1 MRDKSMSDESM
12 SESPA
17 PDTSTPVSKT
27 ALVTGA
33 ARRIG
38 RAIALDLARDGFA
51 IAIHYRSSR
60 AGAEAL
66 ADEIR
71 DAGGTAALV
80 QADLAD
86 LGGAA
91 GIVADAH
98 AALGPLGLLV
108 NNASLF
114 ENDEIGALDID
125 LWQKH
130 MAVNLAAPCFLAEAF
145 AAQVPEGGSGLVVNM
160 IDQRVWKLTPQ
171 FFSYTLSK
179 AALWQATQTMAQ
191 ALAPRVRVNAI
202 GPGPTL
208 ANERQSDDDFKKQTD
223 AVLLRR
229 GPDIAEFG
237 RAVRFFLSSSSVTG
251 QMIALDG
258 GQHLAWETP
267 DVTGIV
273 E

>member
-1 MRDKSMSDESM
+1 MTRS
-12 SESPA
+12 
-17 PDTSTPVSKT
+17 DTSHPV

-33 ARRIG
+33 AQRIG
-38 RAIALDLARDGFA
+38 RAIAKDLAANGYA
-51 IAIHYRSSR
+51 VAIHYRSSR
-60 AGAEAL
+60 APAEEL

-71 DAGGTAALV
+71 AAGYTAATV

-86 LGGAA
+86 LSSVA
-91 GIVADAH
+91 GVMADAN
-98 AALGPLGLLV
+98 AALGPVTLLI

-114 ENDEIGALDID
+114 ENDEIGGLDID
-125 LWQKH
+125 LWQAH
-130 MAVNLAAPCFLAEAF
+130 MAVNLTAPCLLAEAL
-145 AAQVPEGGSGLVVNM
+145 AAQLPDGAEGNVINL

-179 AALWQATQTMAQ
+179 SALWSATKTMAQ
-191 ALAPRVRVNAI
+191 ALAPRVRVNGI

-208 ANERQSDDDFKKQTD
+208 ANERQSADDFKKQTD
-223 AVLLRR
+223 AVLLQR
-229 GPDIAEFG
+229 GPDLADFG
-237 RAVRFFLSSSSVTG
+237 RTVRYIVETRSMTG

-267 DVTGIV
+267 DVAGIV